1 MVLAIIES
9 NCFANQKYLMIKY
22 GPFFLPRVYIYCC
35 ESYEKTILVNF
46 CRCITESIFAHFTIV
61 TNITVWYSNCSVLDQ
76 KALQRVLKTAQGIAG
91 TPLSATEAVQ
101 YITVSAEGVQG
112 HLSPQSQTVSPPPLQ
127 ETLHKSLF
135 HDRQSKEQLLP
146 LSCQLFWSRPCVLC
160 FSYIYLSVMYT

>member
-112 HLSPQSQTVSPPPLQ
+112 HLSPQSQTVSPLLSRRHY
-127 ETLHKSLF
+127 TNLCSTIGSLRNSF
-135 HDRQSKEQLLP
+135 FPSAV
-146 LSCQLFWSRPCVLC
+146 SCSGAGLVYSVFPTS
-160 FSYIYLSVMYT
+160 IYL